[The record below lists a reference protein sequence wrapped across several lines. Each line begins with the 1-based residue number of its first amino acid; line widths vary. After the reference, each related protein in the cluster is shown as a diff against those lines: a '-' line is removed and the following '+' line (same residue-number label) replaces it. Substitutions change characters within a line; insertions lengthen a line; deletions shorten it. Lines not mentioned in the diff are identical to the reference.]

1 MSTTLG
7 YQIGRAI
14 FYLLK
19 NESDLMSITGMSDAV
34 IQPAPMREQSN
45 TNIGITYEINA
56 VNPVNV
62 KRISREEGAPLF
74 NVTFTLECFH
84 RVYHDSINLA
94 DFATRAMCDNVGT
107 FNSIK
112 IDGIAL
118 ETMQETYN
126 KERRYYSKLL
136 TFDARVL
143 L

>member
-1 MSTTLG
+1 MT
-7 YQIGRAI
+7 
-14 FYLLK
+14 K
-19 NESDLMSITGMSDAV
+19 PGMSDAV

-62 KRISREEGAPLF
+62 KRTSRNAGAPLY

-112 IDGIAL
+112 IDGISL
-118 ETMQETYN
+118 DTMQETYN